1 MFIAENTD
9 SKLDDI
15 SIPMFELFNSYAGSS
30 GLTKL
35 IIIIYLMNSRQAAKK
50 VKKVC
55 AGLDKKNS
63 AAPEMFESDR
73 KDRV

>member
-1 MFIAENTD
+1 
-9 SKLDDI
+9 
-15 SIPMFELFNSYAGSS
+15 MFELFNSYAGSS

-35 IIIIYLMNSRQAAKK
+35 IIIYLMNSRQAAKK

-55 AGLDKKNS
+55 RLDKKNS

-73 KDRV
+73 KIKYDDQTNILVRLL